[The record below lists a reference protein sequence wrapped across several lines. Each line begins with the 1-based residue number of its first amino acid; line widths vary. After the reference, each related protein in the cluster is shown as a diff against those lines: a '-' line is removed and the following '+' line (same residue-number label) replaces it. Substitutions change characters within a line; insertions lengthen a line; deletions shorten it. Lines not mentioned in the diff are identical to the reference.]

1 MGRGAVIPRRAS
13 TASRAGGTPSSAKEL
28 LDEALEGEGTAW
40 ETDKKK
46 DTPFDVHRAGWT
58 ARFEAASGLGMAGPD
73 EEENGIRSL

>member
-1 MGRGAVIPRRAS
+1 
-13 TASRAGGTPSSAKEL
+13 
-28 LDEALEGEGTAW
+28 LEGEGTAW

-46 DTPFDVHRAGWT
+46 DTPFDVHRVGWT